1 MFNIMLGNKPWKKM
15 ANMMLPQAS
24 LFLGI
29 IPALILL
36 YFCLKGYEGYYKDK
50 TIFLTFVIG
59 IILGFIAAFVLFST
73 FRGLEGIILFS
84 ILLAFFDQLFKT
96 IVLNF
101 SKVHKK
107 GEATIYG
114 LSLGLGFGSS
124 FTPFLIILVS
134 SLITSDL
141 YVLSLIAIGSFGI
154 ILFHGATAAY
164 IGYGIYVGKLKKY
177 LLISILL
184 QIPFSLILGLA
195 ILYSHP
201 NKINLQLGLVICLII
216 YGGIIYWYVI
226 TKIMP
231 QILTQNKKRKRK
243 SIEPTVIKKE

>member
-1 MFNIMLGNKPWKKM
+1 
-15 ANMMLPQAS
+15 MLPQAS

-36 YFCLKGYEGYYKDK
+36 YICLKGYEGRYKDK
-50 TIFLTFVIG
+50 TIFLTFIIG
-59 IILGFIAAFVLFST
+59 VVLGFIAAFVQSLT
-73 FRGLEGIILFS
+73 FAVVVIYI

-101 SKVHKK
+101 SRTHNK
-107 GEATIYG
+107 GETTIYG

-124 FTPFLIILVS
+124 FTPFLIIAVS
-134 SLITSDL
+134 SLITSDV

-154 ILFHGATAAY
+154 ILFHGATASY
-164 IGYGIYVGKLKKY
+164 IGYGIYVGKLTKH
-177 LLISILL
+177 LLISIILQLPFNLL
-184 QIPFSLILGLA
+184 LGLT
-195 ILYSHP
+195 ILYSRP
-201 NKINLQLGLVICLII
+201 NKINIQLGLVIGLII
-216 YGGIIYWYVI
+216 YGGIIFWYVI

-243 SIEPTVIKKE
+243 SLETTVIKKE

>member
-1 MFNIMLGNKPWKKM
+1 M
-15 ANMMLPQAS
+15 ANFMLPQAS

-36 YFCLKGYEGYYKDK
+36 YISLKGYEGHYKDK
-50 TIFLTFVIG
+50 TIFLTFIIG
-59 IILGFIAAFVLFST
+59 VVLGFIAALVQPITVFA
-73 FRGLEGIILFS
+73 IIYM

-101 SKVHKK
+101 SRLHEK
-107 GEATIYG
+107 GETTIYG

-124 FTPFLIILVS
+124 FTPFLIIAVS
-134 SLITSDL
+134 SLITSDV

-164 IGYGIYVGKLKKY
+164 IGYGIFIGKLTKH
-177 LLISILL
+177 LLISVLL
-184 QIPFSLILGLA
+184 QLPFNLIVGMT
-195 ILYSHP
+195 IYYSRP
-201 NKINLQLGLVICLII
+201 NALNLQLLFVTGLII
-216 YGGIIYWYVI
+216 YGGIVFWYVI
-226 TKIMP
+226 KKIMP
-231 QILTQNKKRKRK
+231 QILTQNIKRKRK

>member
-1 MFNIMLGNKPWKKM
+1 M
-15 ANMMLPQAS
+15 ANIMLPQAS

-36 YFCLKGYEGYYKDK
+36 YISLKGYEGHYKDK
-50 TIFLTFVIG
+50 TIFLSFIIG
-59 IILGFIAAFVLFST
+59 VVLGFIAAFVQSITVFA
-73 FRGLEGIILFS
+73 IIYM

-96 IVLNF
+96 MVLNLGRLHE
-101 SKVHKK
+101 KR
-107 GEATIYG
+107 ETTIYG

-124 FTPFLIILVS
+124 FTPFLIIAVS
-134 SLITSDL
+134 SLITSDV

-164 IGYGIYVGKLKKY
+164 IGYGIFIGKLTKH

-184 QIPFSLILGLA
+184 QLPFSFILGLS

-201 NKINLQLGLVICLII
+201 DTVNVQLGLVIGLII
-216 YGGIIYWYVI
+216 YGGIVFLYVI
-226 TKIMP
+226 KKIMP
-231 QILTQNKKRKRK
+231 QILTKNMKRKRSK
-243 SIEPTVIKKE
+243 IESNETKKE